1 MEKTLTPDEPQSN
14 NFLTKKTFSKLVEE
28 TVKKTGMNYIDTIV
42 HLCEE
47 NKIEIEDIKKY
58 LNEPIKDRLEAEAM
72 GLNFIK
78 NETSVLD
85 V

>member
-1 MEKTLTPDEPQSN
+1 MEKTLTPEEPQSN
-14 NFLTKKTFSKLVEE
+14 TFLTKKTFSKLVEE

>member
-1 MEKTLTPDEPQSN
+1 M
-14 NFLTKKTFSKLVEE
+14 
-28 TVKKTGMNYIDTIV
+28 KKTGMNYIDTIV

-72 GLNFIK
+72 GLHFIK